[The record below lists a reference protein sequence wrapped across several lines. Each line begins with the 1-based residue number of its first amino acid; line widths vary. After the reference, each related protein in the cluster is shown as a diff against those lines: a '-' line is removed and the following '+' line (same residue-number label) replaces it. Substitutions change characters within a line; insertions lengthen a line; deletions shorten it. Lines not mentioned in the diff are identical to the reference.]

1 MIYFI
6 RHGLSEANVRH
17 VFAGQ
22 GDDSPLV
29 EEGFAQ
35 ARDAG
40 KRILGMNLAI
50 QRIISSP
57 LIRTRQTAA
66 TVADVIG
73 FTQDQIVYD
82 DRIIEYDMGELTGTP
97 HHAVTS
103 LELVAAKGAEDPI
116 AFRDRVVACVKEY
129 DAMPGATLFIC
140 HGGVGKLLETLKEG
154 KEPKFFYDVE
164 IWPNAS
170 LTLIDWIK

>member
-6 RHGLSEANVRH
+6 RHGLSEANVKH

-35 ARDAG
+35 ARVAG
-40 KRILGMNLAI
+40 RHVLEQGLNVRRIV
-50 QRIISSP
+50 SSP
-57 LIRTRQTAA
+57 LIRTRQTA
-66 TVADVIG
+66 TEVAAVIG
-73 FTQDQIVYD
+73 FNEEQIVYD
-82 DRIIEYDMGELTGTP
+82 ARIIEYDMGVLTGTP

-103 LELVAAKGAEDPI
+103 LELVAAEGAEDPE
-116 AFRDRVVACVKEY
+116 AFRDRVVACVKQY
-129 DAMPGATLFIC
+129 NQLPGDTLFIC

-154 KEPKFFYDVE
+154 KEPKFFYDVP

-170 LTLIDWIK
+170 VILIDWIR